1 MSTKLI
7 LTNFSQLAGK
17 YGGGFAS
24 IQAKVQKLIAADQA
38 RGLATRFIGLDDAAA
53 MQQLNAP
60 PVTNVIDPKQNKRAI
75 DAVYKELVPDYIMIL
90 GAQDVVPHQDLSNP
104 TFDPEHGEDADET
117 ADGDLP
123 YACEAPYSQDPQDF
137 IGATRVVGRLPDLP
151 NASDPAYLLG
161 LLDTSIT
168 WKPGSIEDYSNYLGM
183 SAEVWQESTAL
194 SLSNIFGTSGSL
206 QLSPSEGPNWSNAL
220 VASRSHFIN
229 CHGSPSDFQFYG
241 QSPADD
247 FPVAHTAT
255 DIDGK
260 VSEGTV
266 VAAECCYG
274 AQLFDPAPVGGKMG
288 ICSAYLKDKAYGFWG
303 STTIA
308 YGPKKANAWADLI
321 CQYFLKR
328 VLAGSSLG
336 RAALEARQAYAQSGG
351 NMDPFDLK
359 TLAQFNLLGDPSI
372 HPVSIPSADVP
383 VGEPHFKK
391 ASSKK
396 ASAVSKG
403 AVKTS
408 ERRRQLLSK
417 GLWLAENIPVVR
429 RARARRSPALK
440 RLLKDLAGQNDIHH
454 LKILSFDIEV
464 SLKHPSKALKTMLG
478 KKAAAVDGI
487 HVVFGRSGDD
497 TSSDSK
503 ISRAVAVVAKE
514 VAGEIVSYRVAFA
527 K

>member
-1 MSTKLI
+1 MSRKLI
-7 LTNFSQLAGK
+7 LTNVSRLQGK
-17 YGGGFAS
+17 YGAGFAR
-24 IQAKVQKLIAADQA
+24 IQTEVDKLIIADEA
-38 RGLATRFIGLDDAAA
+38 RGLETRLIALDDSTQ
-53 MQQLNAP
+53 MQNLNAP
-60 PVTNVIDPKQNKRAI
+60 AVTNELDPKQNKRAI
-75 DAVYKELVPDYIMIL
+75 DAVYKELVPEYMMIL
-90 GAQDVVPHQDLSNP
+90 GAQDVVPYQDLSNP
-104 TFDPEHGEDADET
+104 TFDPEHGDDADET

-161 LLDTSIT
+161 VLDTSIT
-168 WKPGSIEDYSNYLGM
+168 WKPGRVEDYSNYLGM

-194 SLSNIFGTSGSL
+194 SLTNIFGASGSL
-206 QLSPSEGPNWSNAL
+206 QLSPSEGPAWADAL
-220 VASRSHFIN
+220 VACRSHFIN

-241 QSPADD
+241 QSPGDE

-255 DIDGK
+255 DIGGK

-308 YGPKKANAWADLI
+308 YGPKKGNAWADLI
-321 CQYFLKR
+321 SQYFLKR

-336 RAALEARQAYAQSGG
+336 RAALEARQAYVQSGG
-351 NMDPFDLK
+351 NLDPFDLK

-372 HPVSIPSADVP
+372 QPVSIPSADVL
-383 VGEPHFKK
+383 VGEPHLKK
-391 ASSKK
+391 AG
-396 ASAVSKG
+396 AVSKG
-403 AVKTS
+403 TVKTS

-429 RARARRSPALK
+429 RARARRSPVLR
-440 RLLKDLAGQNDIHH
+440 RLLEDLAEQNNMHH
-454 LKILSFDIEV
+454 LKILSFDIDV
-464 SLKHPSKALKTMLG
+464 SLKRPSKILKSMLE
-478 KKAAAVDGI
+478 KKAAAIDGI
-487 HVVFGRSGDD
+487 HVVFGRSGGD
-497 TSSDSK
+497 SSIESK

-514 VAGEIVSYRVAFA
+514 VAGEIVSYRVAYA